1 MILIINKHERLKNY
15 KPVTD
20 MLPEDVVIIT
30 THLTEREFMEF
41 WERCSEGIDIDT
53 IKPGF
58 TD

>member
-30 THLTEREFMEF
+30 THLTEKEFMEF
-41 WERCSEGIDIDT
+41 WEQYGNGVDIDT